1 MIQIL
6 YPKVYNNFKLCN
18 SNEHKS
24 ESIYLVDLYSPTR
37 SATESHV
44 VLRSTIPTG
53 LQALMA
59 AETQKDWPSGD
70 QLTRLKMVVS
80 GLSRSGPS
88 NSFMLLEEETTFN
101 IYFVAYANSY

>member
-1 MIQIL
+1 
-6 YPKVYNNFKLCN
+6 
-18 SNEHKS
+18 
-24 ESIYLVDLYSPTR
+24 
-37 SATESHV
+37 
-44 VLRSTIPTG
+44 
-53 LQALMA
+53 MA